1 MFYFCEYFIFGR
13 IKSNNT
19 HTSKKTVLKIMLD
32 GVKSFVFKNYGGRRK
47 KVLFIKIMLDDAQR
61 FCL

>member
-1 MFYFCEYFIFGR
+1 
-13 IKSNNT
+13 
-19 HTSKKTVLKIMLD
+19 MLD